1 MIDLSYIIQ
10 DRKRGKMKTIKYKN
24 LKKGDMIR
32 SVQLGTPIS
41 GKLLESP
48 KQGRGLKKTLLIF
61 TNGED
66 VGLYAEA
73 GSIYAHQLTEVVRD
87 GVWLKVTNSPDS
99 QSYI

>member
-1 MIDLSYIIQ
+1 
-10 DRKRGKMKTIKYKN
+10 MKTIKYKN

-48 KQGRGLKKTLLIF
+48 KQGRGLKKTILIF

-66 VGLYAEA
+66 MGLHAEA
-73 GSIYAHQLTEVVRD
+73 GSIYAHQLTEVVRE
-87 GVWLKVTNSPDS
+87 GAWLKVIDSPDT
-99 QSYI
+99 QSYDIMEGNT

>member
-1 MIDLSYIIQ
+1 
-10 DRKRGKMKTIKYKN
+10 
-24 LKKGDMIR
+24 MIR
-32 SVQLGTPIS
+32 SVQLGRPIS

-48 KQGRGLKKTLLIF
+48 KQGRGLKKTILIF

-66 VGLYAEA
+66 AGLYAEA

>member
-1 MIDLSYIIQ
+1 M
-10 DRKRGKMKTIKYKN
+10 IKYKN

-32 SVQLGTPIS
+32 SVQLGKPIS

-48 KQGRGLKKTLLIF
+48 KQGRGLKKTILIF

-66 VGLYAEA
+66 MGLHAEA

-87 GVWLKVTNSPDS
+87 GIWHQVIEQPKTQDQDAMLDQLAT
-99 QSYI
+99 Q

>member
-1 MIDLSYIIQ
+1 
-10 DRKRGKMKTIKYKN
+10 
-24 LKKGDMIR
+24 MIR
-32 SVQLGTPIS
+32 SVQLGRPIS

-48 KQGRGLKKTLLIF
+48 KQGRGLKKTILIF

-73 GSIYAHQLTEVVRD
+73 GSIYAHELTEVVRD
-87 GVWLKVTNSPDS
+87 GAWLKVTDSPNT

>member
-1 MIDLSYIIQ
+1 ME
-10 DRKRGKMKTIKYKN
+10 TIKYKN

-32 SVQLGTPIS
+32 SVQLGQPIS

-48 KQGRGLKKTLLIF
+48 KQGRGLKKTILIF

-66 VGLYAEA
+66 AGLYAEA

-87 GVWLKVTNSPDS
+87 GTWLKVTDSPNT
-99 QSYI
+99 QAYV